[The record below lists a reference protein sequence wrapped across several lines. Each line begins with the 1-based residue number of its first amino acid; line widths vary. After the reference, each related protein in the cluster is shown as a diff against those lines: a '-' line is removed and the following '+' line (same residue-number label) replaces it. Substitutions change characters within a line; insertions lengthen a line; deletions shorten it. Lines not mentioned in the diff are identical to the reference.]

1 MRPQQREARPTAW
14 AISFNIAD
22 VNMYYSGAERLRP
35 QGARKPPGGGRGA
48 EEEKGAEMML
58 EIIKVLIALPP
69 SMVAAVMLYHL
80 VRPGKGK
87 HREKDRQ

>member
-1 MRPQQREARPTAW
+1 MKSAADRLGDFIQHYRREYVL
-14 AISFNIAD
+14 F
-22 VNMYYSGAERLRP
+22 GRLR
-35 QGARKPPGGGRGA
+35 GFGLKARERPPPGGRRGA
-48 EEEKGAEMML
+48 GGEKGAEMML

>member
-1 MRPQQREARPTAW
+1 
-14 AISFNIAD
+14 
-22 VNMYYSGAERLRP
+22 
-35 QGARKPPGGGRGA
+35 
-48 EEEKGAEMML
+48 MML

-80 VRPGKGK
+80 VRSGKGK

>member
-1 MRPQQREARPTAW
+1 MRESPPEEA
-14 AISFNIAD
+14 
-22 VNMYYSGAERLRP
+22 
-35 QGARKPPGGGRGA
+35 GGLKKR
-48 EEEKGAEMML
+48 KGAEMML

>member
-1 MRPQQREARPTAW
+1 MKSAADRLGDFIQHYRREYVL
-14 AISFNIAD
+14 F
-22 VNMYYSGAERLRP
+22 GRLR
-35 QGARKPPGGGRGA
+35 GFGLKARESPPEEAGGA

>member
-1 MRPQQREARPTAW
+1 
-14 AISFNIAD
+14 
-22 VNMYYSGAERLRP
+22 
-35 QGARKPPGGGRGA
+35 
-48 EEEKGAEMML
+48 MML

-87 HREKDRQ
+87 HREKDQKKGQGLSDRPAPNTRGRASSPSASAHERGTAEEP